1 MSAAAERA
9 AADYLRTPA
18 AIRARCEALL
28 ARAEAGE
35 SEHFRIVPARLAD
48 VAARVEAT
56 TRAAYPDLA
65 VPYHSRWRHFE
76 VGGVDRVA
84 RSLAPRLEGQDPQE
98 RGRVEVDLA
107 VTSVLLDAGAGSAW
121 RYREAAT
128 GQVWGRSEGLALAS
142 FDAFLAGRFSS
153 DPARPLRADAAGLRA
168 VRAEDLAR
176 AFQAGPDN
184 PLVGL
189 EGRASLLSALGDS
202 IAARAVACGEPPEEA
217 RVGHLFDRLLAR
229 AAGGQLSG
237 EALLDEVLA
246 LTGPIFPG
254 RVTLAGAPLGDVWPH
269 PALPHDGPGSDLV
282 PFHKLSQWL
291 AYSLL
296 EPLEAA
302 GVRVDVA
309 PLTGLPEYRNGGL
322 LVDLGLLEPRHEGVS
337 GAAHPAGAPVIVEWR
352 ALTLALLDRVAA
364 AVRERLGRTAE
375 EFPLAKV
382 LQGGT
387 WTAGREVARERR
399 ADGSPPIRI
408 ESDGTVF

>member
-1 MSAAAERA
+1 MSGPAERA
-9 AADYLRTPA
+9 AADYLLTPA
-18 AIRARCEALL
+18 AIRERCGALL

-35 SEHFRIVPARLAD
+35 SEHFRIVEARLD
-48 VAARVEAT
+48 EVAARVEAI
-56 TRAAYPDLA
+56 TRASYPDLA

-84 RSLAPRLEGQDPQE
+84 ASLGPRLEGLDPRE
-98 RGRVEVDLA
+98 RGRVQVDLA

-121 RYREAAT
+121 RYREADT

-142 FDAFLAGRFSS
+142 LDAFLAGRFSS
-153 DPARPLRADAAGLRA
+153 DPARPLRADVAGLRA
-168 VRAEDLAR
+168 VRPEELAR
-176 AFQAGPDN
+176 DFQVAPDN

-189 EGRASLLSALGDS
+189 EGRAGLLAALGDS
-202 IAARAVACGEPPEEA
+202 VAARAVALGEAPEEA

-229 AAGGQLSG
+229 AEGGQLSG
-237 EALLDEVLA
+237 AALLDEVLA

-254 RVTLAGAPLGDVWPH
+254 RVTLAGVPLGDVWRH
-269 PALPHDGPGSDLV
+269 PGLPQDGPGSDLV

-296 EPLEAA
+296 EPLEGA
-302 GVRVDVA
+302 GVRVDLA

-322 LVDLGLLEPRHEGVS
+322 LVDLGLLEPRHEGVRGGS
-337 GAAHPAGAPVIVEWR
+337 HAAGAPVIVEWR

-364 AVRERLGRTAE
+364 RVRERLGRSAE

-387 WTAGREVARERR
+387 WAAGRAVARERR
-399 ADGSPPIRI
+399 ADGSPPIKI